1 MKTFGHGMFYG
12 ATERRQ
18 RIGDGDHAIE
28 LAELQPTVPEHAV
41 ESHTHSDAHCV
52 LVLAGRYL
60 SSARGM
66 PAVSR
71 GPALVY
77 NPPGT
82 THRDCFRGLDG
93 ARFLTLSLP
102 AAAVAGRGL
111 PEDAVRADARCEQ
124 AALALR
130 ATLHAWDDAAALDVE
145 TGVEALLDRL
155 AQRRSLE
162 RDDGPAW
169 LVRAR
174 ERLRDDCARPPRIEE
189 LARIAGVHPVAFAR
203 AFRRRYGRSPGD
215 YLRECR
221 LERAAALLR
230 DRRLSLAEVAARAGF
245 VDQSHF
251 TRSFRRGFG
260 CTPAVW
266 RQAR

>member
-12 ATERRQ
+12 ATEHRQ
-18 RIGDGDHAIE
+18 QVGAIA
-28 LAELQPTVPEHAV
+28 LAELQPTVPEHDV

-52 LVLAGRYL
+52 LVLSGRYL

-66 PAVSR
+66 PAISR

-93 ARFLTLSLP
+93 ARFLTVSLP
-102 AAAVAGRGL
+102 AEAVIDRGL
-111 PEDAVRADARCEQ
+111 PEDAVRADAFCEQ
-124 AALALR
+124 AAHALR
-130 ATLHAWDDAAALDVE
+130 ATLHDWDDIAPLDVD
-145 TGVEALLDRL
+145 TGIEALLDRL
-155 AQRRSLE
+155 AQRQRME

-169 LVRAR
+169 LARAR

-230 DRRLSLAEVAARAGF
+230 DHRLSLADIAMRTGF

-260 CTPAVW
+260 CTPALW